1 MNNKEITFIEM
12 VKNGQCSIDEID
24 DYIDKWHDEYN
35 GNLKLHEYL
44 GMTDEEYNRWLT
56 NPSSLKTMF
65 HRELTPVCVAKQII
79 KLAKEILENK

>member
-1 MNNKEITFIEM
+1 MNNKEITFVEM

-44 GMTDEEYNRWLT
+44 GMTDDEYNQWLT

-65 HRELTPVCVAKQII
+65 HRELTPVCVAK
-79 KLAKEILENK
+79 